1 MNIFEWN
8 QNHSY
13 FSDHSIKRSFCK
25 RCSIALTP
33 KTSDLSATDDS
44 KIGLVEC
51 KKCGY
56 VKRYPINDYH
66 KLWSEKKEAIQE
78 IVEFGTS
85 QEEHTIEIKQTTN
98 PINSNK
104 NSKQKFKNNSQEQ
117 NL

>member
-1 MNIFEWN
+1 MEFINII
-8 QNHSY
+8 QNMLY

-33 KTSDLSATDDS
+33 KTSGLSATDDG

-51 KKCGY
+51 QKCGY
-56 VKRYPINDYH
+56 IKRYPLNDYH
-66 KLWSEKKEAIQE
+66 KLWSEKNEAIQE

-85 QEEHTIEIKQTTN
+85 QEEETIEITQNTN

-104 NSKQKFKNNSQEQ
+104 NSKQKSKNNCQEQ